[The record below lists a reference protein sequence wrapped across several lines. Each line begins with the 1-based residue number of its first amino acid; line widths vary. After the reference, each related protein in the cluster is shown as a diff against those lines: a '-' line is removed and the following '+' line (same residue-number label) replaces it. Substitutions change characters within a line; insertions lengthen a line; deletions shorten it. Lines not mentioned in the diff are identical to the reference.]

1 MKTLQCK
8 SNNVLLSQYIS
19 DNSTFGY
26 FKIKKLIANGEV
38 KVNGKRTRQ
47 DVGLTI
53 GDEIVV
59 YADEQLPQL
68 EVVFQDENV
77 LFVNKPVGVE
87 VLGDKSLESMA
98 RLVFGDQNINACNR
112 LDRNT
117 TGIVCFAKNSKS
129 YDELLRCFKHHLVDK
144 TYHAMVYGVP
154 KQKQAKLTAFLFK
167 NAKQSKVFISS
178 VKKEG
183 YLPIETHYKVIDNFG
198 NHSKLEIGLVTGR
211 THQIRAHMA
220 SIGHPVLGDGKY
232 STNEIN
238 KKFDFKTQ
246 ALCAVEYKFKFENSS
261 YLSYLNNKTIKIKAP
276 F

>member
-1 MKTLQCK
+1 LKTFQCK
-8 SNNVLLSQYIS
+8 NNGVILSQCIA

-26 FKIKKLIANGEV
+26 FKIKKLISGGEV

-47 DVGLTI
+47 DVSLSA
-53 GDEIVV
+53 GDEIIV
-59 YADEQLPQL
+59 YADDKAVELD
-68 EVVFQDENV
+68 VVFQDENV
-77 LFVNKPVGVE
+77 LFVNKPVGLE
-87 VLGDKSLESMA
+87 VQGEKSLENMA
-98 RLVFGDQNINACNR
+98 RQSFGNQNINACNR

-117 TGIVCFAKNSKS
+117 TGIVCFAKNQKS
-129 YDELLRCFKHHLVDK
+129 YNELLRCFKHHLVEK
-144 TYHAMVYGVP
+144 TYNAVVYGVP

-167 NAKQSKVFISS
+167 DAKNSKVYISS
-178 VKKEG
+178 VKKDG
-183 YLPIETHYKVIDNFG
+183 YLPIETRYKVIDSFG
-198 NHSKLEIGLVTGR
+198 NHAKLEIGLITGR

-246 ALCAVEYKFKFENSS
+246 ALCAVEYKFHFENTSF
-261 YLSYLNNKTIKIKAP
+261 LSYLNNQTIKIKAP